1 MLIKKNLGLVLIC
14 CLAGNIASASE
25 EKKLSDAQSIADVF
39 YRLNGNAVKPKQKIN
54 HTKGFCA
61 SGEFIPTKDITSS
74 IDVPLL
80 FQESIPV
87 EIRYSLGGAQ
97 QDDKSKPRGMALKFQ
112 GDKDTWTMVMLNSE
126 INFAKNPQEFEQFFA
141 MRIPQENG
149 KQDIEKIKRLTQKVS
164 SYRNFEAYMK
174 NVGISSLE
182 HTGFYSIHTFWFQ
195 APHKKSTIAARWKF
209 VPKDGIE
216 YLSEQELSKL
226 GKDFLLSS
234 FKSYTK
240 NKPIEYDMY
249 LIYPNKQDATNDTTA
264 LWKGAHKETLV
275 GTLKVQKYSGTK
287 CNAEVYF
294 PSDLPTGVQPPKD
307 PLFDTRNA
315 TYAITFGKRQ

>member
-1 MLIKKNLGLVLIC
+1 MLTKKNLGLVLMC
-14 CLAGNIASASE
+14 CVLGNIAFANDERKTYDS
-25 EKKLSDAQSIADVF
+25 QSIADVF
-39 YRLNGNAVKPKQKIN
+39 YRLNGNAIKPKQKIN

-61 SGEFIPTKDITSS
+61 SGEFIPHKGIISS
-74 IDVPLL
+74 IDIPLL
-80 FQESIPV
+80 SQQSIPV

-97 QDDKSKPRGMALKFQ
+97 QDDRSKPRGMALKFQ
-112 GDKDTWTMVMLNSE
+112 GDKDTWTMVMLNTE
-126 INFAKNPQEFEQFFA
+126 INFAKNPQEFGQFFE

-149 KQDIEKIKRLTQKVS
+149 KPDTEKIKRLTQKVS

-174 NVGISSLE
+174 NIGISSLE
-182 HTGFYSIHTFWFQ
+182 HTGFYSIHTFYFQ
-195 APHKKSTIAARWKF
+195 APHKKANIAARWKF
-209 VPKDGIE
+209 VPKDGIK

-226 GKDFLLSS
+226 DKDFLLSS

-240 NKPIEYDMY
+240 NKPMEYDMY
-249 LIYPNKQDATNDTTA
+249 LIYPNKQDVTNDTTA

-275 GTLKVQKYSGTK
+275 GTLKVQKYNGTK

-294 PSDLPTGVQPPKD
+294 PSDLPAGVQPPKD

-315 TYAITFGKRQ
+315 TYALTFSRRQ